1 MNETGFDIDAYCRRI
16 GFSGARTPTLE
27 TLHAIHLLHPQAI
40 AFENLDVL
48 LGRGVRLDADSLQ
61 RKMVQ
66 GGRGGY
72 CFEQNSL
79 LFHALTALGFAV
91 TAMMAR
97 VRYQVPEDVRTGQTH
112 MLLRVDIEGVP
123 YIADVGFGGN
133 TMTGPLRL
141 DDTAEQATPHGP
153 FRLVAAGNGHRAE
166 ARLRDSWAPLY
177 VFAPEPQHPLDL
189 EIGNWFTSTHPQSR
203 FKSGLIAARV
213 VPDGRFALNDRD
225 LAFHRLNAPSERRVL
240 QTESELR
247 DALSG
252 LFGLTLPDD
261 PGLGAALTKTLV
273 GAV

>member
-16 GFSGARTPTLE
+16 GFSDVRTPTLE

-97 VRYQVPEDVRTGQTH
+97 VRYQVPDEVRTGQTH

-153 FRLVAAGNGHRAE
+153 FRLCARAAAPARPRNRQLVHIDPPAIALQKWPDRGAGRAG
-166 ARLRDSWAPLY
+166 RP
-177 VFAPEPQHPLDL
+177 FFPQ
-189 EIGNWFTSTHPQSR
+189 
-203 FKSGLIAARV
+203 
-213 VPDGRFALNDRD
+213 
-225 LAFHRLNAPSERRVL
+225 
-240 QTESELR
+240 
-247 DALSG
+247 
-252 LFGLTLPDD
+252 
-261 PGLGAALTKTLV
+261 
-273 GAV
+273 

>member
-1 MNETGFDIDAYCRRI
+1 MSDTGFDIDAYCRRI
-16 GFSGARTPTLE
+16 GYAGARTPTLE
-27 TLHAIHLLHPQAI
+27 TLRAIHLLHPQAI

-48 LGRGVRLDADSLQ
+48 LGHDVRLDAGSLQ
-61 RKMVQ
+61 HKMVQ

-97 VRYQVPEDVRTGQTH
+97 VRYQVPDDVRTGQTH
-112 MLLRVDIEGVP
+112 MLLRVDIDGVP

-141 DDTAEQATPHGP
+141 DDMSEQATPHGP
-153 FRLVAAGNGHRAE
+153 FRLVAAGNGYRVE
-166 ARLRDSWAPLY
+166 ARLRDAWTPLY
-177 VFAPEPQHPLDL
+177 LFAPDTQHALDL

-203 FKSGLIAARV
+203 FKRGLIAARV
-213 VPDGRFALNDRD
+213 VPEGRFSLNDRE

-247 DALSG
+247 DALTG
-252 LFGLTLPDD
+252 LFGLTLSDD
-261 PGLGAALTKTLV
+261 PALSAALTKTLV